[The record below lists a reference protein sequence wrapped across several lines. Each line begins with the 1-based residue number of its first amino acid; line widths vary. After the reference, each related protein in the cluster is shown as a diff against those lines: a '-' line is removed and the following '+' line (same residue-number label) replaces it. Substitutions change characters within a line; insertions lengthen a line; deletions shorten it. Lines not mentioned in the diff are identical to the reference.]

1 MELTMTQG
9 QGIMKG
15 DALQKLS
22 SAGFIIGAILFGISG
37 LLMPHAATPT
47 SDLQE
52 MLKPLG
58 EHEFRTYVA
67 SLLMTIGFWAALMGA
82 TGVYRSIT
90 ASGIAANGAVWARL
104 GFYFAL
110 IGTALWTVSLSL
122 DVATAS
128 AVANWLAA
136 PAEGKEAA
144 WSVVAALSAF
154 GRGLLPMTWSV
165 YWLALVLLSVAMINS
180 AVYPRWLGRAGLIV
194 GMPMIALGVIQ
205 IFTARSITLTLI
217 FSVLM
222 LLTVVWDLA
231 AGVWIALN
239 PSRSARQPN
248 VISASA

>member
-1 MELTMTQG
+1 MTQG
-9 QGIMKG
+9 QGITKG
-15 DALQKLS
+15 DTLQKIG
-22 SAGFIIGAILFGISG
+22 SAGFIIGAILFGVSV

-52 MLKPLG
+52 MLKPMG

-82 TGVYRSIT
+82 MGVYRSIT
-90 ASGIAANGAVWARL
+90 ARGAAANVAVWARL
-104 GFYFAL
+104 GFYFTL

-122 DVATAS
+122 DVAIAS

-136 PAEGKEAA
+136 PVDGKAAA

-154 GRGLLPMTWSV
+154 GRGLLPMTWIV
-165 YWLALVLLSVAMINS
+165 YWLALALLSVAMINS

-194 GMPMIALGVIQ
+194 AMPLIALGAIQ
-205 IFTARSITLTLI
+205 IFTTRSITLTLI

-239 PSRSARQPN
+239 PSGSARQPD
-248 VISASA
+248 VMSTSA